1 MLSTIL
7 AIFMIGLTAGGLSC
21 LAVQGG
27 LLASSVGY
35 QVDADL
41 RQHAETR
48 KQTRR
53 KAARWT
59 PAAFRTA
66 NEQIGKH
73 SVRVIFL
80 FLGAKLFSYTLLGF
94 ILGWL
99 GSILQLTP
107 LMRGLL
113 QLAVGVF
120 MLGTALRMFNVHPI
134 FRYFVI
140 EPPSFLTRYI
150 RKVSK
155 QDTSFL
161 APVFMGFLTLFIPCG
176 VTQTAMA
183 MAIGTGNPWFGAA
196 IMFAFTLGASPL
208 FFILAYLATQLG
220 AMMEQHFARFV
231 AVSLLLLGVLS
242 LEGGLNLMGS
252 PYSFRAVRASIAG
265 DEQTTVE
272 TTLPPPGNELTIWA
286 AGGFGLGGGY
296 EPTRLRARANEPI
309 RLNLVTENTFSC
321 TRAFVIPALGIQQI
335 LPETG
340 TVTLDLPPQPPGTVL
355 RFTCSMGMYG
365 GQIVFEE
372 VQ

>member
-1 MLSTIL
+1 MFSTIL

-35 QVDADL
+35 QVDTDL
-41 RQHAETR
+41 RQQAETR

-53 KAARWT
+53 KAASWT
-59 PAAFRTA
+59 PAAFRA
-66 NEQIGKH
+66 ENEQIGKR
-73 SVRVIFL
+73 SVQVIVF
-80 FLGAKLFSYTLLGF
+80 FLGTKLLSYTLLGF

-107 LMRGLL
+107 LLRGLL

-120 MLGTALRMFNVHPI
+120 MLGTALRMLNVHPL
-134 FRYFVI
+134 FRYFVF
-140 EPPSFLTRYI
+140 EPPAFLTRYI
-150 RKVSK
+150 RQKAK
-155 QDTSFL
+155 QDTSLL
-161 APVFMGFLTLFIPCG
+161 APVFLGFLTIFIPCG

-183 MAIGTGNPWFGAA
+183 MAIGTGSPVFGAA

-208 FFILAYLATQLG
+208 FFLLAYLATQLG
-220 AMMEQHFARFV
+220 ALMEQHFARFV
-231 AVSLLLLGVLS
+231 AVALLVLSVLS

-252 PYSFRAVRASIAG
+252 PYSFRALRASLAE
-265 DEQTTVE
+265 EQQPLTEVTV
-272 TTLPPPGNELTIWA
+272 PPAGNELTIWA

-296 EPTRLRARANEPI
+296 EPTLLRARANEPI

-340 TVTLDLPPQPPGTVL
+340 TVTLDLPPQPAGTVL

-365 GQIVFEE
+365 GQIVFEA